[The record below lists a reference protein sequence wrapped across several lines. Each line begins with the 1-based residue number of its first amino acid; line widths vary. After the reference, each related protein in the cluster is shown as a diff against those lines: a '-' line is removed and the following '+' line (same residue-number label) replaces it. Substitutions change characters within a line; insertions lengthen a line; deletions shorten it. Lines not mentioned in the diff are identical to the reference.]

1 MSSQNEQFD
10 RKKDDH
16 LAEFADQVLDGKNR
30 QTASTSDEELLGL
43 ERTILRLR
51 DAHPSDSL
59 SEAETKRMLVRFK
72 SRLRREEQTPKPSF
86 WQRLFDFQSNPQVA
100 MILAVTAV
108 LILAVVSLPLLTP
121 SGGLVMGTASNMNTA
136 FFAVG
141 LIGLLLIVYWFSRRK

>member
-72 SRLRREEQTPKPSF
+72 SRLRREEQTPKLSF

-100 MILAVTAV
+100 MILAVAAV

-121 SGGLVMGTASNMNTA
+121 SGSSVTGTASNTNTT

>member
-30 QTASTSDEELLGL
+30 QTASTSDEELLSL

-72 SRLRREEQTPKPSF
+72 SRLRREEQTPKLSF
-86 WQRLFDFQSNPQVA
+86 WQRLFDFQSSPQVA
-100 MILAVTAV
+100 MILAVAAV

-121 SGGLVMGTASNMNTA
+121 SGGSVTGTASNMNTT

>member
-30 QTASTSDEELLGL
+30 QTASTSDEELLSL

-59 SEAETKRMLVRFK
+59 SEAKIKRMLVRFK

-100 MILAVTAV
+100 MILAVAAV

-121 SGGLVMGTASNMNTA
+121 SGGSVTGTASNMNTT